1 MAYTTIDKPSDY
13 FNTVLYTG
21 NGGTQSITGVGF
33 QPDWVWIKSRTEG
46 YGHSLFDAVRG
57 VTKAIASEGTGA
69 EYTFSTGLTA
79 FGSDGFTLGSGTVV
93 NNNSQNHASWNW
105 KAGGSASSNTDGS
118 ITSTVSANT
127 TAGFSIVSYTG
138 TGSNATVGH
147 GLGVAPKMIICKGR
161 SFSSSA
167 HWLTYHEAM
176 GNTSAMKLNLTSA
189 KETTHYYWNNTSP
202 TSSTFSLGAGT
213 EANTSS
219 ATFIA
224 YCFAE
229 KKGYSKFG
237 SYTGN
242 GNADGTF
249 VYTGFKPAFVLIK
262 STSNAVNWQ
271 MQDNKTAP
279 HNLMVNK
286 LFANTSAAQDTG
298 SENTMDFYSNGF
310 KPRGTGSS
318 ENINGNGYSYIYMA
332 FAENPFVT
340 STGIP
345 SCAR

>member
-1 MAYTTIDKPSDY
+1 MAYTTINNGKIY
-13 FNTVLYTG
+13 FNTKLYTG
-21 NGGTQSITGVGF
+21 NGSTQSITGVGF
-33 QPDWVWIKSRTEG
+33 QPDWTWIKRRDGSAFHVVTD
-46 YGHSLFDAVRG
+46 SVRG
-57 VTKAIASEGTGA
+57 ATKQIYPNDSQAEGTRA
-69 EYTFSTGLTA
+69 QGLQS
-79 FGSDGFTLGSGTVV
+79 FDSDGYTLGNEGDT
-93 NNNSQNHASWNW
+93 NASSSTYVAWNW
-105 KAGGSASSNTDGS
+105 LASNTTASNSNGS

-161 SFSSSA
+161 SFSTSA

-189 KETTHYYWNNTSP
+189 KETTVYYWNNTSP

-213 EANTSS
+213 EANSSS

-249 VYTGFKPAFVLIK
+249 VYTGFKPAFVIIK
-262 STSNAVNWQ
+262 YTEGTANWIMWDNKRNSFNVTNLLLKPNLSNAE
-271 MQDNKTAP
+271 
-279 HNLMVNK
+279 
-286 LFANTSAAQDTG
+286 NTSTG
-298 SENTMDFYSNGF
+298 NALDFTSNGF
-310 KPRGTGSS
+310 KCRGTDSGSNVS
-318 ENINGNGYSYIYMA
+318 GGNYIYMA